1 MSTRAIIRFAKR
13 EPGVSFREHPND
25 WQAQFYKNYDGNV
38 ETLGLDIANS
48 ILNRQVIDEWE
59 IDELH
64 AWHNDAYYCYYIWQ
78 ARDKDTWISIF
89 RINQSF
95 ECEHCDKSKE
105 IPDKCIFVG
114 KAIDLQRKI
123 NNLGDFQAFDA
134 KSRAYDHNW
143 NGDKITCVDVENT
156 N

>member
-1 MSTRAIIRFAKR
+1 MSTRAQVRFATR
-13 EPGVSFREHPND
+13 ESGQSFATHPKVIH
-25 WQAQFYKNYDGNV
+25 AQFYVHYDGNV
-38 ETLGLDIANS
+38 ESLGLDIANS

-89 RINQSF
+89 RINKGFS
-95 ECEHCDKSKE
+95 CEHCNKTIDE
-105 IPDKCIFVG
+105 EDECIFVG
-114 KAIDLQRKI
+114 KPVDLQRKI

-143 NGDKITCVDVENT
+143 NGEKIKCI
-156 N
+156 

>member
-1 MSTRAIIRFAKR
+1 MATRGMVRFATR
-13 EPGVSFREHPND
+13 EPGVSFSEHPNN
-25 WQAQFYKNYDGNV
+25 WHAQFYIHYDGNV
-38 ETLGLDIANS
+38 ESLGLNIANS

-95 ECEHCDKSKE
+95 ECEHCDKSKD
-105 IPDKCIFVG
+105 IPDECIFVG
-114 KAIDLQRKI
+114 KPVDLQNKI
-123 NNLGDFQAFDA
+123 NDLGDYQAFDA
-134 KSRAYDHNW
+134 KSRGIDYNW
-143 NGDKITCVDVENT
+143 DGSKITCI
-156 N
+156 